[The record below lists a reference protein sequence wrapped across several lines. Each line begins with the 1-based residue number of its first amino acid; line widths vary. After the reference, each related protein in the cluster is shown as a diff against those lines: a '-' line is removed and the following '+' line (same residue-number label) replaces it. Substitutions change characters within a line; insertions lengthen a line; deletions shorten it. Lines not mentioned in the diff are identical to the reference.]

1 MSTGATHTTYGTKPC
16 YTPSPSSQHV
26 GEYWTSVIPTAITS
40 FDQLSQQAAREET
53 ERIARG
59 PPPLDRSHIGSSAW
73 NWEPSDPGAY
83 GSMAGNDEG
92 WESDEDCD
100 EDPSV
105 EAASLPEINFSGPPP
120 SGPSIANVFN
130 TTPAG
135 YKVTPKGP
143 TTLVFHPIY

>member
-1 MSTGATHTTYGTKPC
+1 MSTGATHTAFLPNQ
-16 YTPSPSSQHV
+16 TPSSPQHGGDSWKSV
-26 GEYWTSVIPTAITS
+26 NPTSAPLS
-40 FDQLSQQAAREET
+40 FYQLSQQAAREET

-73 NWEPSDPGAY
+73 NWEPSHPGAY

-135 YKVTPKGP
+135 YEVTPKGP